1 MTRLVVNA
9 VLMFGL
15 AAPAWAGF
23 DEGLAAYKRGDYA
36 TALREF
42 RTLAQQGEAKGQN
55 GLGVMYAR
63 GQGVAQDDVEAVKW
77 YRKSAEQGYASA
89 QNNLGFMYSKGQ
101 GVAQDEAE
109 AVKWH
114 RKAAEQGHASAQYNL
129 GVMYVT
135 ARDVT
140 RDYIQAHMWLALAA
154 SLGNDLAVKYLGTI
168 AKRMTSGQIADAQ
181 RLASEWMAKFEAR
194 GKKQ

>member
-1 MTRLVVNA
+1 MRSDVDGGNNGRIVMKRIIVVA

-63 GQGVAQDDVEAVKW
+63 GQGVAQDDAEAVEW

-89 QNNLGFMYSKGQ
+89 QNNLGVMYAKGQ
-101 GVAQDEAE
+101 GVAQDDAE
-109 AVKWH
+109 AMKWYH
-114 RKAAEQGHASAQYNL
+114 KAAEQGHASAQYNL
-129 GVMYVT
+129 GVM
-135 ARDVT
+135 
-140 RDYIQAHMWLALAA
+140 
-154 SLGNDLAVKYLGTI
+154 GNNT
-168 AKRMTSGQIADAQ
+168 
-181 RLASEWMAKFEAR
+181 
-194 GKKQ
+194 